1 MLGCKHYSSEILR
14 KLARK
19 PLIHS
24 DQLVDLLGQ
33 IKSAGKEQGMTSAA
47 IAVRAGLAPETLSRM
62 NARKSADFGAVARMA
77 AVVGLQLTLVPIQTS
92 RAERVSS
99 GSFFD

>member
-1 MLGCKHYSSEILR
+1 M
-14 KLARK
+14 ARK
-19 PLIHS
+19 PLIQS
-24 DQLVDLLGQ
+24 APLFDLLGQ
-33 IKSAGKEQGMTSAA
+33 ITSAGKKQGMTAAA

-62 NARKSADFGAVARMA
+62 KARKSADFGAVERMA
-77 AVVGLQLTLVPIQTS
+77 TVVGLQLTLVPIKTS

>member
-1 MLGCKHYSSEILR
+1 MLSCKHYSPEILR

-19 PLIHS
+19 PLIQS
-24 DQLVDLLGQ
+24 DPLLDLLNQ
-33 IKSAGKEQGMTSAA
+33 ITSAGKQQGMTAAA

-62 NARKSADFGAVARMA
+62 KARKSADFGAVERMA
-77 AVVGLQLTLVPIQTS
+77 AVVGLQITLVPQQAN
-92 RAERVSS
+92 RAERVST

>member
-1 MLGCKHYSSEILR
+1 MLICKHHYLEILR

-19 PLIHS
+19 PLIQS
-24 DQLVDLLGQ
+24 DPLVDLLGQ
-33 IKSAGKEQGMTSAA
+33 ITSAGKKQGLIAAA

-62 NARKSADFGAVARMA
+62 KARKSADFGAVERMA

>member
-1 MLGCKHYSSEILR
+1 MLTYKHLYLEVLH

-19 PLIHS
+19 PLIQS
-24 DQLVDLLGQ
+24 APLFDLLGQ
-33 IKSAGKEQGMTSAA
+33 ITSAGKKQGMTAAA

-62 NARKSADFGAVARMA
+62 KARKSADFGAVERMA
-77 AVVGLQLTLVPIQTS
+77 TVVGLQLTLVPIKTS

>member
-1 MLGCKHYSSEILR
+1 LEILH

-24 DQLVDLLGQ
+24 DPLVDLLGQ
-33 IKSAGKEQGMTSAA
+33 ITSAGKKQGMTAAA

-62 NARKSADFGAVARMA
+62 KARKSADFGAVERMA
-77 AVVGLQLTLVPIQTS
+77 AVVGLQLTLVSIQTS

>member
-1 MLGCKHYSSEILR
+1 MLGYKHLNPEILR

-19 PLIHS
+19 PLIQS
-24 DQLVDLLGQ
+24 DLLLDLLNQ
-33 IKSAGKEQGMTSAA
+33 ITSAGKKQGMTAAA

-62 NARKSADFGAVARMA
+62 KARKSADFGAVERMA
-77 AVVGLQLTLVPIQTS
+77 AVVGLQITLVPQQTN